1 MNDIAEQ
8 YIKLVLK
15 LGLYD
20 ADYVD
25 AYYGPEEWKP
35 KGNGSAKKDAFP
47 ASEFKTEVGRLKS
60 LLSQYSPA
68 ERESLRRNSM
78 SKQLVA
84 VEAKID
90 MLAGKKYT
98 FDEESSLLYD
108 AVAPT
113 YSEAHF
119 RGLLTELGSLVP
131 GSGEVSAR
139 LERYKQNFVI
149 SKDKLDAV
157 FKAAIVEGR
166 RRTLEHIPL
175 PKNERFTVEFVNN
188 KPWSGYN
195 WYKGDSFSVI
205 QVNTD
210 LPIFIDRAVD
220 LACHEGY
227 PGHHVYNLLMEK
239 NLFRQRGWMEFSV
252 YPLFSPQSL
261 IAEGSA
267 NFGIEVALPGKER
280 VQFESKT
287 LFPLAGFDPDRA
299 DEYYTIQE
307 VKGKLDNAG
316 NEAARNYLD
325 GRWKERE
332 AAEWLVTYALY
343 SPERAAQRVKFIEK
357 YRSYVINYN
366 LGQEMVRGYVERRG
380 GTADQSARR
389 WKVFEELLSE
399 PHTPGDLLA

>member
-1 MNDIAEQ
+1 MNDIAER
-8 YIKLVLK
+8 YVKLVLK
-15 LGLYD
+15 LGLHD
-20 ADYVD
+20 PDYVD

-35 KGNGSAKKDAFP
+35 AGSDAGEKGMFP
-47 ASEFKTEVGRLKS
+47 RAEFKTEVGRLKD

-68 ERESLRRNSM
+68 PGESLRRNSM
-78 SKQLVA
+78 LKQLVA

-90 MLAGKKYT
+90 MLAGTKYT

-113 YSEAHF
+113 HSEAHF
-119 RGLLTELGSLVP
+119 RGLLNELGSLLP

-149 SKDKLDAV
+149 SRERLDAV
-157 FKAAIVEGR
+157 FSAAIAEGR

-175 PKNERFTVEFVNN
+175 PQHERFTVEFVNN

-195 WYKGDSFSVI
+195 WYKGNSFSVI

-239 NLFRQRGWMEFSV
+239 NLFRQRGWMEFCV

-267 NFGIEVALPGKER
+267 NFGIEVAFPGKER

-287 LFPLAGFDPDRA
+287 LFPLAGFDPARA
-299 DEYYTIQE
+299 EEYYEIQE
-307 VKGKLDNAG
+307 VKAKLDDAG

-325 GRWKERE
+325 GRWRE
-332 AAEWLVTYALY
+332 NQAAEWLVTYALY

-380 GTADQSARR
+380 GTHDQSARR

-399 PHTPGDLLA
+399 PHTPSNLLV